1 MKLMPLILA
10 ACLLGGVAAYGEVPG
25 LEVKGPYSSLKRN
38 KDGSYEEFSRSPG
51 VPTVTKQLKD
61 VNGVV
66 RTTTVYR
73 LSPQGNPLTCD
84 IFDGKGTRL
93 FKTRYAYNKNRNS
106 PTFGLLVE
114 EEMFDAR
121 VKRKDPR
128 TGNEMPVR
136 KFIYTYDA
144 QGNRNAPMAFTLI
157 PGKYAKDV
165 FGPSAL
171 EFDPFEGATLP
182 KGERAVNPAAKRVGS
197 GK

>member
-1 MKLMPLILA
+1 MNLKPFILA
-10 ACLLGGVAAYGEVPG
+10 AALLGGLTAHGQVPG

-38 KDGSYEEFSRSPG
+38 KDGSYEEFTRTPG
-51 VPTVTKQLKD
+51 VPTIQKELKD
-61 VNGVV
+61 ANGTV
-66 RTTTVYR
+66 RTKTVYR

-84 IFDGKGTRL
+84 IFDGKGNRL
-93 FKTRYAYNKNRNS
+93 FKTRYGYDKRPGS
-106 PTFGLLVE
+106 PTFSLLLE
-114 EEMFDAR
+114 EQMFDAR

-128 TGNEMPVR
+128 TGEEMPVR

-171 EFDPFEGATLP
+171 EFDPFEGAVLP
-182 KGERAVNPAAKRVGS
+182 KGERAVNPSAKRVGS
-197 GK
+197 PK